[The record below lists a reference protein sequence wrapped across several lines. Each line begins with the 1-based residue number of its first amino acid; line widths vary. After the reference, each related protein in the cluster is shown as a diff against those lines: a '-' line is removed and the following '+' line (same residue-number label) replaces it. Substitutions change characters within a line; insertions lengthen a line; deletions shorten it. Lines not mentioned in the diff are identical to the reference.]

1 MSRPKSGCISRRER
15 SLPGCQ
21 IEFRLLF
28 PFIGHQK
35 NNLREMLDS
44 VRRQSYQNWELCLSD
59 GSGEDSPITEILKEY
74 IKKDSRIQVKNNKKQ
89 LHISDNTNVALD
101 MATGDYI
108 AFMDHDDLLTPDAL
122 YECVAELN

>member
-1 MSRPKSGCISRRER
+1 MPKISIVVPLYRTPE
-15 SLPGCQ
+15 
-21 IEFRLLF
+21 EY
-28 PFIGHQK
+28 
-35 NNLREMLDS
+35 LREMLDS

-101 MATGDYI
+101 MATGDI
-108 AFMDHDDLLTPDAL
+108 SLLWIMTI
-122 YECVAELN
+122 C